1 MDRIAKGLEA
11 DGILTGAGKTK
22 WWTSTINKILRN
34 EKYIGDSMTQ
44 KTYTP
49 QIFPLRS
56 RPNKG
61 ELDKFYTENT
71 HPAII
76 NKEDFNVAQM
86 LIKKRAERENAPN
99 KAAVDTDDRV

>member
-1 MDRIAKGLEA
+1 MMNREA
-11 DGILTGAGKTK
+11 VSGKSHWSAVTVKYILT
-22 WWTSTINKILRN
+22 N